1 MMNTRT
7 LTAIVFLSMFVA
19 ITCTRGEDQTIFVG
33 PNLIQQ
39 SPASVAGKV
48 KNMITG
54 QDIMTLTNNF
64 LSIIAV
70 YKAQTFMEGSNVTL
84 KCDNTEIKWNELL
97 YIIWNISLQSRECW
111 IGFELLNKNIQNSCN
126 DGKMLLN
133 SSDGFS
139 LFIPKISKKDEGS
152 YLCDVSYKGGGYR
165 QNVNISVSNFTSWLE
180 VNNGQRVAICQ
191 AKYEESEPTLQ
202 WEPALNFSSNISY
215 VQISNMSVMESRV
228 YLPNAI
234 SDLKCVA
241 TYPPKSGQQNTT
253 YNLTNSDIIAIA
265 VASSCFILLS
275 LIVGYILRRKLNSL
289 SAMKMCCKSQISTP
303 AEDKPAQ
310 VPDVEEVEPY
320 ASYIQRVNSIYNSSA
335 ELFNA

>member
-19 ITCTRGEDQTIFVG
+19 RTYTRGEDQTIFVG

-39 SPASVAGKV
+39 SPASVPDKV
-48 KNMITG
+48 ENIITV
-54 QDIMTLTNNF
+54 F
-64 LSIIAV
+64 E
-70 YKAQTFMEGSNVTL
+70 AQTFMEGSNVTL
-84 KCDNTEIKWNELL
+84 KCDSTEIKWNELL
-97 YIIWNISLQSRECW
+97 YIVWNIRTCW
-111 IGFELLNKNIQNSCN
+111 IGSDFLNKTIQNFCN

-152 YLCDVSYKGGGYR
+152 YLCDVSYKGGSFR
-165 QNVNISVSNFTSWLE
+165 KKINISVSNFTSWLE
-180 VNNGQRVAICQ
+180 DNNGQRVAICQ
-191 AKYEESEPTLQ
+191 AKYEESEPTLK

-215 VQISNMSVMESRV
+215 VKISNMSVMESRV

-241 TYPPKSGQQNTT
+241 IYPHKSGQQNTT
-253 YNLTNSDIIAIA
+253 YNLTNSNIIAIA

-310 VPDVEEVEPY
+310 LPDVEEVEPY

>member
-19 ITCTRGEDQTIFVG
+19 ITCTRGED
-33 PNLIQQ
+33 NLIQQ
-39 SPASVAGKV
+39 SPASVADKV
-48 KNMITG
+48 ENKITV
-54 QDIMTLTNNF
+54 N
-64 LSIIAV
+64 
-70 YKAQTFMEGSNVTL
+70 KAQTFMEGSNVTL

-97 YIIWNISLQSRECW
+97 YIIWKISLQSRECW
-111 IGFELLNKNIQNSCN
+111 LGFALPNKTIQNTCN

-139 LFIPKISKKDEGS
+139 VFVPNISKKDEGS
-152 YLCDVSYKGGGYR
+152 YLCEVSYKGGGYR
-165 QNVNISVSNFTSWLE
+165 QNINITVSHFTSWLE
-180 VNNGQRVAICQ
+180 VNNGQKVAICQ
-191 AKYEESEPTLQ
+191 AKYAESEPTLQ
-202 WEPALNFSSNISY
+202 WEPPLNFSSNISY
-215 VQISNMSVMESRV
+215 VKISNMSFMESRV
-228 YLPNAI
+228 YLPNNVAI
-234 SDLKCVA
+234 SNLKCVA
-241 TYPPKSGQQNTT
+241 TYPPKSGKQNTT
-253 YNLTNSDIIAIA
+253 YDLTNSDIIAIA